1 MTKDEILC
9 LVELIECNKII
20 TSKETNA
27 TTNKL
32 KDEAWVSLTAAFNAK
47 NGSIPRQKD
56 QLKSKWDNL
65 KKAARKR
72 AQQIRM
78 NHLKVLPVGS
88 LRLNLRIYFLFINI
102 Y

>member
-1 MTKDEILC
+1 MFISMYEPCYFILQKNKAMTRDEMLC
-9 LVELIECNKII
+9 LVELVECNQII
-20 TSKETNA
+20 VSKETNA

-32 KDEAWVSLTAAFNAK
+32 KDEAWVSLAAAFNAR

-56 QLKSKWDNL
+56 QLKSKWDNM

-78 NHLKVLPVGS
+78 NQLKVL
-88 LRLNLRIYFLFINI
+88 
-102 Y
+102 